1 MRRSGS
7 FRRKNSL
14 KSVSMFSMSAIS
26 KSLSFKYPAKR
37 LFSSLIESLTGSSVA
52 RKYICEAYLWGSA
65 DIVFYRRMSALGRI
79 TLEGLVL
86 SFRGSSPFG

>member
-1 MRRSGS
+1 
-7 FRRKNSL
+7 
-14 KSVSMFSMSAIS
+14 MSAIS

-65 DIVFYRRMSALGRI
+65 DIVFYRLCPLWDASPLK
-79 TLEGLVL
+79 VL

>member
-1 MRRSGS
+1 
-7 FRRKNSL
+7 
-14 KSVSMFSMSAIS
+14 MSAIS

-79 TLEGLVL
+79 TLEGFILQGLVP
-86 SFRGSSPFG
+86 FRGNPGSPTSEGACP